1 MSILTILL
9 IAPISSPP
17 FRVGLSILRFLIYV
31 GLVLLCIYLGY
42 QGLIWLLDFFQINSG
57 FLPHFQ
63 FNN

>member
-1 MSILTILL
+1 
-9 IAPISSPP
+9 
-17 FRVGLSILRFLIYV
+17 
-31 GLVLLCIYLGY
+31 LGY

>member
-1 MSILTILL
+1 
-9 IAPISSPP
+9 
-17 FRVGLSILRFLIYV
+17 
-31 GLVLLCIYLGY
+31 